1 MSMQTDTEITED
13 QLAIDWT
20 LTDSDIQFI
29 KTHSTQCIKFAALF
43 CHLRAYGRFV
53 SKDDALS
60 FTALSYL
67 AKQLGEPL
75 SDPCV
80 C

>member
-1 MSMQTDTEITED
+1 MSMQTDMEITED

-29 KTHSTQCIKFAALF
+29 KTHSTQGIKFAALL

-53 SKDDALS
+53 GKDDV
-60 FTALSYL
+60 L
-67 AKQLGEPL
+67 AWFKK
-75 SDPCV
+75 CYF
-80 C
+80 